1 MNQQHVSDRSRLL
14 CRFGNRPRHAVIA
27 ILVLLAWAP
36 GASPA
41 AASHPAVPQAVGSWE
56 RTASVPLAPAVP
68 HAVLL
73 SDGRVF
79 VMGGSDC
86 SSSDPHVDSYCSGI
100 EIYDP
105 VLADWSSVSLPNADF
120 EPYAAVVLPS
130 GMVLCLGVAPSGVES
145 YLYDP
150 NGGHWSAAGTPP
162 SGLGAQPM
170 LEANGMVLVSS
181 FPGIAE
187 YSPATNSWRH
197 FKVPLALIYYTSTL
211 LHNGQLLVAG
221 GEGCRPP
228 GRVCNGAHLY
238 DPVTSSWRVAGSML
252 AAREDHT
259 ATLLENGQVL
269 VAGGYGCAP
278 TYVCRSAELY
288 DPATGRWS
296 ATGSMHQARA
306 GQTAVLLADGRVL
319 VAGGYGPLGGG
330 YAHLPTAE
338 IYDPSTG
345 AWTQVQRMGVG
356 REYASSTLL
365 RDGSVLVVGGTT
377 VCKSVSGCSATTD
390 AELYA
395 PAERSMAIGAA
406 PAVVTPTSPA
416 RSQACATTP
425 FRLGGAWRR
434 VGADTRTWILAAPAA
449 AKVTG
454 SLFYGPWLPHTNG
467 WMPGGETQPKT
478 IWQSASGAPGTLNIT
493 ARLLSGGN
501 RQHTF
506 FHLPNNGKQ
515 DYPRPGCWRLDFA
528 QLGTAPQRVVDRA
541 SAVMLV
547 LGD

>member
-1 MNQQHVSDRSRLL
+1 M
-14 CRFGNRPRHAVIA
+14 
-27 ILVLLAWAP
+27 
-36 GASPA
+36 
-41 AASHPAVPQAVGSWE
+41 
-56 RTASVPLAPAVP
+56 
-68 HAVLL
+68 
-73 SDGRVF
+73 
-79 VMGGSDC
+79 
-86 SSSDPHVDSYCSGI
+86 
-100 EIYDP
+100 
-105 VLADWSSVSLPNADF
+105 
-120 EPYAAVVLPS
+120 
-130 GMVLCLGVAPSGVES
+130 
-145 YLYDP
+145 
-150 NGGHWSAAGTPP
+150 
-162 SGLGAQPM
+162 
-170 LEANGMVLVSS
+170 
-181 FPGIAE
+181 
-187 YSPATNSWRH
+187 
-197 FKVPLALIYYTSTL
+197 
-211 LHNGQLLVAG
+211 
-221 GEGCRPP
+221 
-228 GRVCNGAHLY
+228 CNGAHLY

-416 RSQACATTP
+416 RGQACATTP

-434 VGADTRTWILAAPAA
+434 DGADTRTWILAAPAA
-449 AKVTG
+449 AKITG
-454 SLFYGPWLPHTNG
+454 SLFYGSWLPHTNG
-467 WMPGGETQPKT
+467 WMPGGETQLKT
-478 IWQSASGAPGTLNIT
+478 IWQSASGAPATLTIT

-501 RQHTF
+501 RTHIL
-506 FHLPNNGKQ
+506 HMPNNGKQ